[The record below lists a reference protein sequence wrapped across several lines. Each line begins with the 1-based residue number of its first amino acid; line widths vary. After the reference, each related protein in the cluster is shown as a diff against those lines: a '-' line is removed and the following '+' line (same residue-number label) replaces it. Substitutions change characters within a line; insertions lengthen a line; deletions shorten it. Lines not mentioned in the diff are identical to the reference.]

1 MSEVD
6 EPQNKASLKV
16 DDPKAIYKLS
26 SFILISEDAEDC
38 NDSAIKLLKKQ
49 LRRVAGTA
57 TSGRL
62 DAHYSCWWYVSWS
75 SQGRDLP
82 VSCLAI

>member
-6 EPQNKASLKV
+6 EPQNKASSKV
-16 DDPKAIYKLS
+16 NDPKAIKKLS

-38 NDSAIKLLKKQ
+38 NDSAIKLLRKQ

-57 TSGRL
+57 ASIGWKLTIHAGGMSPGVAEAETFL
-62 DAHYSCWWYVSWS
+62 
-75 SQGRDLP
+75 
-82 VSCLAI
+82 

>member
-1 MSEVD
+1 MSEAD

-26 SFILISEDAEDC
+26 SFILILEDAEDC

-57 TSGRL
+57 TSVGWTL
-62 DAHYSCWWYVSWS
+62 TIHAGGMYPGVAEAEIF
-75 SQGRDLP
+75 L
-82 VSCLAI
+82 